1 LEDLMDQG
9 YTYQSDFAKKY
20 VAEGR
25 AEGRVAVATERAVR
39 SLRMTLIERFPR
51 ANFDAL
57 LDRLASHP
65 LSDDGWDA
73 AQRSALRA
81 ADPEAARARLEALLG

>member
-1 LEDLMDQG
+1 
-9 YTYQSDFAKKY
+9 
-20 VAEGR
+20 
-25 AEGRVAVATERAVR
+25 
-39 SLRMTLIERFPR
+39 MTLIERFPR